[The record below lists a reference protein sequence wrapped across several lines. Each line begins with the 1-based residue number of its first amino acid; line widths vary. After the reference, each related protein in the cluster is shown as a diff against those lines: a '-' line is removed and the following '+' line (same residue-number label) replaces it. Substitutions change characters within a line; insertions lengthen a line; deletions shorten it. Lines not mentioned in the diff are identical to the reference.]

1 MIQTTTPLEKAKE
14 GAADALEGAARS
26 KWVVRLA
33 RFGYAAKGVVYVVV
47 GVLATLAALGSG
59 ERLEG
64 TDGALRSIARQP
76 YGEVLL
82 GAVAVGLV
90 GYVVWRV
97 VQSLADVDGKGSS
110 WKGLAVRAGF
120 LVSGLA
126 YAGVALSAARI
137 VLHVRESG
145 YDLKRSWSGQLMAVP
160 YGRWVMALVGIGVVG
175 FGLFQIYKGY
185 KAKFWRRL
193 KLGEMPDVQHP
204 WALLSGR
211 VGYAARGV
219 VFCVVGVLLV
229 QAARHYDANEVVG
242 LDGALQALTER
253 AFGPVILGA
262 VAVGL
267 VAYGVYMFVEARYR
281 RIGKL

>member
-1 MIQTTTPLEKAKE
+1 MIQTTTPIEKATE
-14 GAADALEGAARS
+14 GAADALGEAARS
-26 KWVVRLA
+26 KWMMWLA

-47 GVLATLAALGSG
+47 GALAALAALGSG

-82 GAVAVGLV
+82 GIVAFGLA
-90 GYVVWRV
+90 GYVLWRV
-97 VQSLADVDGKGSS
+97 VQALADVDGKGSG
-110 WKGLAVRAGF
+110 WKGLGARAGY
-120 LVSGLA
+120 LLSGLA

-137 VLHVRESG
+137 VLHVNESG
-145 YDLKRSWSGQLMAVP
+145 YDLKRSWSGRLMVMP
-160 YGRWVMALVGIGVVG
+160 FGRWLVALAGVGVVG

-193 KLGEMPDVQHP
+193 KLSEMPDVQHP

-229 QAARHYDANEVVG
+229 QAARHFDANEVVG

-253 AFGPVILGA
+253 SFGPVILGA

-267 VAYGVYMFVEARYR
+267 FAYGVYMFVEARYR